1 MRFRRTLDNAMA
13 FNHLRLDR
21 DDFLA
26 TITLARP
33 DRRNAL
39 SREMIGELTRAFSE
53 LGTDRTAHA
62 VVLAAEGPAFCSGHD
77 IAEMKGRDA
86 AFYRALFE
94 ECVALMERIQRVPQP
109 VVAAVQGLATAAGCQ
124 LAASCDLAVAAESA
138 GFATPGVKIGF
149 FCTTPMVALTRA
161 IGRKRALEML
171 FTGRVVPAREAA
183 EWGLVNRVVPDGK
196 SLEAAQELARQIA
209 AAAPFTLALGKQAFY
224 TQIDLDQ
231 PKAYAYAQEVMSL
244 NAVAAGAQE
253 GFCAFL
259 EKRPPVWR
267 ES

>member
-1 MRFRRTLDNAMA
+1 MA

-21 DDFLA
+21 DSPVA
-26 TITLARP
+26 TVILARP
-33 DRRNAL
+33 ERRNAL
-39 SREMIGELTRAFSE
+39 SREMIAELSHALAE
-53 LGTDRTAHA
+53 LGADRAVRT
-62 VVLAAEGPAFCSGHD
+62 VVLAAEGPVFCSGHD
-77 IAEMKGRDA
+77 IAEMKAGPEAQMKGSHA

-94 ECVALMERIQRVPQP
+94 DCVRLMELIQQVPQP

-124 LAASCDLAVAAESA
+124 LAASCDLVIAAENA

-149 FCTTPMVALTRA
+149 FCTTPMVALTRS

-171 FTGRVVPAREAA
+171 LTGRVVAAREAA
-183 EWGLVNRVVPDGK
+183 EWGLVNRVVPVG
-196 SLEAAQELARQIA
+196 EALAAASHLAREIA
-209 AAAPFTLALGKQAFY
+209 AAAPFTLALGKKAFY

-244 NAVAAGAQE
+244 NALAADAQE

-267 ES
+267 